1 MEEDIYK
8 KSLMK
13 KSKIIEKK
21 LDDAISEAESVI
33 DFESAHDPEIIQ
45 ALTIVKNFIIR
56 KKRICYGGT
65 AMNALLPKKDKFY
78 DPEYSLPD
86 YDFITYDGE
95 NDVTELVDDLK
106 NAGFKDVLH
115 RVGMHEGTKK
125 ILVNYI
131 PVADVTESDKD
142 TYNIILK
149 SSKNIGGVH
158 YTNENILRMM
168 MYLEISRPRGEV
180 ARWKKVYERL
190 ELINKH
196 FPIKPCVKKHIR
208 KDVSS
213 DIKNLLFNYVIYN
226 QRVLANLELE
236 SIYKKSLT
244 NKNVIFNPSYF
255 HGKLIF
261 YSPDVENDVN
271 NLKKY
276 FKNLKIVYHPARGEY
291 LARRVTLIHEGTP
304 IALLVEESACHS
316 FNNIKIDKGKILHIA
331 SLETLITLHLSI
343 YFFSVSEMEFLCDIG
358 KAIRTHR
365 LLAQSKTSPF
375 SVFPIL
381 CSGYQKGYSTLLREK
396 VVRIQGEKEKKNR
409 TLKKRRVNN

>member
-1 MEEDIYK
+1 
-8 KSLMK
+8 
-13 KSKIIEKK
+13 
-21 LDDAISEAESVI
+21 
-33 DFESAHDPEIIQ
+33 
-45 ALTIVKNFIIR
+45 
-56 KKRICYGGT
+56 
-65 AMNALLPKKDKFY
+65 
-78 DPEYSLPD
+78 
-86 YDFITYDGE
+86 
-95 NDVTELVDDLK
+95 
-106 NAGFKDVLH
+106 
-115 RVGMHEGTKK
+115 
-125 ILVNYI
+125 
-131 PVADVTESDKD
+131 
-142 TYNIILK
+142 
-149 SSKNIGGVH
+149 
-158 YTNENILRMM
+158 

-180 ARWKKVYERL
+180 ARWKKVFERL

-196 FPIKPCVKKHIR
+196 FPIKPCVKKHNR
-208 KDVSS
+208 KDISS

>member
-13 KSKIIEKK
+13 KNKLIEKR
-21 LDDAISEAESVI
+21 LDDAISEAEQVL

-56 KKRICYGGT
+56 KKRVCYGGT

-78 DPEYSLPD
+78 DPEYNLPD
-86 YDFITYDGE
+86 YDFITYDAD
-95 NDVTELVDDLK
+95 NDVNELVSDLK

-131 PVADVTESDKD
+131 AVADITEIDKD
-142 TYNIILK
+142 SFNVFLE
-149 SSKNIGGVH
+149 SSKLIGGLH
-158 YTNENILRMM
+158 YTNENMLRMM

-180 ARWKKVYERL
+180 NRWKKVYERL

-196 FPIKPCVKKHIR
+196 FPIKSCVKRHLR
-208 KDVSS
+208 KDIPS
-213 DIKNLLFNYVIYN
+213 DVKDVLFNFIVYN

-236 SIYKKSLT
+236 SLYKRSLT
-244 NKNVIFNPSYF
+244 TKNIVFNRSYF
-255 HGKLIF
+255 HGKIIF
-261 YSPDVENDVN
+261 YSPDIERDVN

-276 FKNLKIVYHPARGEY
+276 FDDLKIIYHPARGEY
-291 LARRVTLIHEGTP
+291 LARRVTLVYKGIP

-316 FNNIKIDKGKILHIA
+316 FNNIKTEKNTILKIA
-331 SLETLITLHLSI
+331 SIETLITLHLSI
-343 YFFSVSEMEFLCDIG
+343 YFFSISEKEYLCDIG

-365 LLAQSKTSPF
+365 LLAESTKSQF
-375 SVFPIL
+375 NIFPIA
-381 CSGYQKGYSTLLREK
+381 CSGYQKGYRTLLREK
-396 VVRIQGEKEKKNR
+396 VGRIQREKKNR
-409 TLKKRRVNN
+409 TLKKRNHNN